1 MRITKNL
8 FFITL
13 LGISIILISCNKRK
27 IYSERETFENYRW
40 FSDQPV
46 VFESEI
52 GKDHIKKPL
61 KLFLSIRYI
70 QGFPYKDLNLRISIT
85 YPNGIMNY
93 KDLSI
98 PIMTE
103 DSKYIGDGAGDYW
116 DLNYAVDDNI
126 VLDIEGKYKIEIHS
140 LMKENPVNFINTI
153 GITLEDK
160 GK

>member
-1 MRITKNL
+1 
-8 FFITL
+8 
-13 LGISIILISCNKRK
+13 
-27 IYSERETFENYRW
+27 
-40 FSDQPV
+40 
-46 VFESEI
+46 
-52 GKDHIKKPL
+52 
-61 KLFLSIRYI
+61 
-70 QGFPYKDLNLRISIT
+70 
-85 YPNGIMNY
+85 MNY